1 MQFRTRDNERE
12 TTTTLLFDKEYETKR
27 KMSLLPRA
35 LLKNYSQDAL
45 KPLEDECNAFEKID
59 FFSSPQAASHNV
71 SISSNRTQLV
81 GTVGKIPN
89 LFGFHN
95 VDLERLR
102 KEKKFLALPPESW
115 LDFTKDEQSH
125 RLCRQGTNTWASLH
139 KGVLTSGNIL
149 GALGFKEAH
158 VVTKIGLH
166 SESASHQDL
175 MRAVMVMR
183 EDAAAVVEAPSTTGE
198 NERDEDDARE
208 KNEAIVK
215 AYNEELMLS
224 VEEERS
230 DGWYDNDSDDDDEME
245 EDLSASSSAA
255 EDEEDE
261 DEEDNKEEKFFPP
274 IKNSK
279 GRFQHHFD
287 FSSATPLDILRA
299 SVDNSHV
306 NRSTKKSPAKIRTNN
321 AKKGSKKQKKK
332 KAKQLKKKK
341 KKARELAGVEEQP
354 FGGTLGLTRLG
365 FCRMKAREGEQSVR
379 LAWGNT
385 AEAGALMQ
393 LLNDFPNVEEIHEV
407 GLCRVSRDVLLKY
420 EEMCGCKLPQLGA
433 SPDAIALIRS
443 DDGENAVERVVVE
456 VKNRSPFYRTQSG
469 YYRVGDPP
477 LPKTIPAYH
486 VPQVQLEMVSANASS
501 CFLCMR
507 NVTRGTSVFRVKRD
521 EEYLKQMFR
530 VIGRLYEN
538 YCLKDD
544 AKSPPE
550 NWLANDPIH
559 ALLVRKTRDIAQNA
573 QLVTI
578 LAPSSSSLLTTT
590 TTKKNTKIKTE
601 KMARRENLFIRFSTS
616 I

>member
-1 MQFRTRDNERE
+1 
-12 TTTTLLFDKEYETKR
+12 
-27 KMSLLPRA
+27 MSLLPRA

-45 KPLEDECNAFEKID
+45 KPLEDECSSFEKID

-102 KEKKFLALPPESW
+102 KEKKFIALPPESW

-125 RLCRQGTNTWASLH
+125 RLCRQGTNTWGSLH

-158 VVTKIGLH
+158 VLTKIGLH

-183 EDAAAVVEAPSTTGE
+183 EDAMAVVEAPSTTGE
-198 NERDEDDARE
+198 NERDEEDARE

-215 AYNEELMLS
+215 AYNEEFMLS
-224 VEEERS
+224 VEEERN
-230 DGWYDNDSDDDDEME
+230 DGWYDNDSDDDEME

-255 EDEEDE
+255 ENEEDE

-530 VIGRLYEN
+530 VIGKLYEN
-538 YCLKDD
+538 YCLKED

-573 QLVTI
+573 ELVTI
-578 LAPSSSSLLTTT
+578 LAPSSSSFDDDDVNNSIVSALQVTSGIG
-590 TTKKNTKIKTE
+590 NT
-601 KMARRENLFIRFSTS
+601 FPCVTS
-616 I
+616 RNQRNSSSMHS

>member
-1 MQFRTRDNERE
+1 
-12 TTTTLLFDKEYETKR
+12 
-27 KMSLLPRA
+27 MSLLPRA

-125 RLCRQGTNTWASLH
+125 SLCRQGTNTWASLH

-183 EDAAAVVEAPSTTGE
+183 EDASAVVEAPSTTGE

-224 VEEERS
+224 VEEERN
-230 DGWYDNDSDDDDEME
+230 DGLYDNESDDDDDDEM
-245 EDLSASSSAA
+245 EDLSASSSSAA
-255 EDEEDE
+255 EDDE
-261 DEEDNKEEKFFPP
+261 DDEEEDNKEEKFFPP

-341 KKARELAGVEEQP
+341 KKARELAGAEEQP

-443 DDGENAVERVVVE
+443 DDGENAFERVVVE

-501 CFLCMR
+501 CLLCMR

-538 YCLKDD
+538 YCLKED

-573 QLVTI
+573 ELVTI
-578 LAPSSSSLLTTT
+578 LAPSSSSFDDDDDE
-590 TTKKNTKIKTE
+590 KEHENKDGKNGE
-601 KMARRENLFIRFSTS
+601 EREAFLPFLDEYLARGRS
-616 I
+616 

>member
-1 MQFRTRDNERE
+1 MSATRSTRV
-12 TTTTLLFDKEYETKR
+12 
-27 KMSLLPRA
+27 
-35 LLKNYSQDAL
+35 
-45 KPLEDECNAFEKID
+45 D

-71 SISSNRTQLV
+71 SIQSNRTQLV

-224 VEEERS
+224 VEEERN
-230 DGWYDNDSDDDDEME
+230 DGWYDNESDDDDDDEME
-245 EDLSASSSAA
+245 DLSASSSSAA

-341 KKARELAGVEEQP
+341 KKARELAGAEEQP

-443 DDGENAVERVVVE
+443 DDGENAFERVVVE

-501 CFLCMR
+501 CLLCMR

-538 YCLKDD
+538 YCLRED

-573 QLVTI
+573 ELVTI
-578 LAPSSSSLLTTT
+578 LAPSSSSFDDDDDE
-590 TTKKNTKIKTE
+590 KEHENKDGKNGE
-601 KMARRENLFIRFSTS
+601 EREAFLPFLDEYLARGRS
-616 I
+616 

>member
-1 MQFRTRDNERE
+1 
-12 TTTTLLFDKEYETKR
+12 
-27 KMSLLPRA
+27 MSLLPRA

-125 RLCRQGTNTWASLH
+125 SLCRQGTNTWASLH

-183 EDAAAVVEAPSTTGE
+183 EDASAVVEAPSTTGE

-224 VEEERS
+224 VEEERN
-230 DGWYDNDSDDDDEME
+230 DGLYDNESDDDDDDEM
-245 EDLSASSSAA
+245 EDLSASSSSAA
-255 EDEEDE
+255 EDDE
-261 DEEDNKEEKFFPP
+261 DDEEEDNKEEKFFPP

-341 KKARELAGVEEQP
+341 KKARELAGAEEQP

-443 DDGENAVERVVVE
+443 DDGENAFERVVVE

-501 CFLCMR
+501 CLLCMR

-538 YCLKDD
+538 YCLRED

-573 QLVTI
+573 ELVTI
-578 LAPSSSSLLTTT
+578 LAPSSSSFDDDDDE
-590 TTKKNTKIKTE
+590 KEHENKDGKNGE
-601 KMARRENLFIRFSTS
+601 EREAFLPFLDEYLARGRS
-616 I
+616 

>member
-1 MQFRTRDNERE
+1 M
-12 TTTTLLFDKEYETKR
+12 
-27 KMSLLPRA
+27 
-35 LLKNYSQDAL
+35 
-45 KPLEDECNAFEKID
+45 
-59 FFSSPQAASHNV
+59 
-71 SISSNRTQLV
+71 
-81 GTVGKIPN
+81 
-89 LFGFHN
+89 
-95 VDLERLR
+95 
-102 KEKKFLALPPESW
+102 
-115 LDFTKDEQSH
+115 
-125 RLCRQGTNTWASLH
+125 
-139 KGVLTSGNIL
+139 LTSGNIL

-183 EDAAAVVEAPSTTGE
+183 EDASAVVEAPSTTGE

-224 VEEERS
+224 VEEECN

-393 LLNDFPNVEEIHEV
+393 LLNDFRNVEEIHEV

-420 EEMCGCKLPQLGA
+420 EEICRCKLPQLGA

-578 LAPSSSSLLTTT
+578 LAPSSSSSFGDDDDEREHEN
-590 TTKKNTKIKTE
+590 KDGKNGE
-601 KMARRENLFIRFSTS
+601 ERESFHPFLDEYLARGRS
-616 I
+616 

>member
-1 MQFRTRDNERE
+1 
-12 TTTTLLFDKEYETKR
+12 
-27 KMSLLPRA
+27 MSLLPRA

-45 KPLEDECNAFEKID
+45 KPLEDECNAFDKVD

-71 SISSNRTQLV
+71 SIQSNRTQLV

-224 VEEERS
+224 VEEERN
-230 DGWYDNDSDDDDEME
+230 DGWYDNDSDDDDDEME

-407 GLCRVSRDVLLKY
+407 GLCRMSKDVLLKY

-578 LAPSSSSLLTTT
+578 LAPSSSSSFDDDDDE
-590 TTKKNTKIKTE
+590 KEHENKDGKNGE
-601 KMARRENLFIRFSTS
+601 ERESFHPFLDEYLARGRS
-616 I
+616 

>member
-1 MQFRTRDNERE
+1 
-12 TTTTLLFDKEYETKR
+12 
-27 KMSLLPRA
+27 MSLLPRA

-45 KPLEDECNAFEKID
+45 KPLEDECNAFDKVD

-71 SISSNRTQLV
+71 SIQSNRTQLV

-407 GLCRVSRDVLLKY
+407 GLCRMSKDVLLKY
-420 EEMCGCKLPQLGA
+420 EEMCGCKLPHLGA

-544 AKSPPE
+544 AKSP
-550 NWLANDPIH
+550 L
-559 ALLVRKTRDIAQNA
+559 RKTRDIAQNA

-578 LAPSSSSLLTTT
+578 LAPSSSSSFDDDDDE
-590 TTKKNTKIKTE
+590 KEHENKDGKNGE
-601 KMARRENLFIRFSTS
+601 ERESFHPFLDEYLACGRS
-616 I
+616 

>member
-1 MQFRTRDNERE
+1 
-12 TTTTLLFDKEYETKR
+12 
-27 KMSLLPRA
+27 
-35 LLKNYSQDAL
+35 
-45 KPLEDECNAFEKID
+45 
-59 FFSSPQAASHNV
+59 
-71 SISSNRTQLV
+71 
-81 GTVGKIPN
+81 
-89 LFGFHN
+89 
-95 VDLERLR
+95 
-102 KEKKFLALPPESW
+102 
-115 LDFTKDEQSH
+115 
-125 RLCRQGTNTWASLH
+125 
-139 KGVLTSGNIL
+139 
-149 GALGFKEAH
+149 
-158 VVTKIGLH
+158 
-166 SESASHQDL
+166 
-175 MRAVMVMR
+175 
-183 EDAAAVVEAPSTTGE
+183 
-198 NERDEDDARE
+198 
-208 KNEAIVK
+208 
-215 AYNEELMLS
+215 MLS

-407 GLCRVSRDVLLKY
+407 GLCRVSKDALLKY

-578 LAPSSSSLLTTT
+578 LAPSSSSSFDDDDDE
-590 TTKKNTKIKTE
+590 KEHENKDGKNGE
-601 KMARRENLFIRFSTS
+601 ERESFHPFLDEYLARGRS
-616 I
+616 

>member
-1 MQFRTRDNERE
+1 
-12 TTTTLLFDKEYETKR
+12 
-27 KMSLLPRA
+27 MSLLPRA

-224 VEEERS
+224 VEEERN
-230 DGWYDNDSDDDDEME
+230 DGWYDNDSDDDDDDDEM
-245 EDLSASSSAA
+245 EDLSGTITIQTTTTRWRRIYLLRVQ
-255 EDEEDE
+255 
-261 DEEDNKEEKFFPP
+261 PP
-274 IKNSK
+274 
-279 GRFQHHFD
+279 
-287 FSSATPLDILRA
+287 
-299 SVDNSHV
+299 
-306 NRSTKKSPAKIRTNN
+306 RT
-321 AKKGSKKQKKK
+321 
-332 KAKQLKKKK
+332 
-341 KKARELAGVEEQP
+341 
-354 FGGTLGLTRLG
+354 
-365 FCRMKAREGEQSVR
+365 
-379 LAWGNT
+379 
-385 AEAGALMQ
+385 
-393 LLNDFPNVEEIHEV
+393 
-407 GLCRVSRDVLLKY
+407 
-420 EEMCGCKLPQLGA
+420 
-433 SPDAIALIRS
+433 
-443 DDGENAVERVVVE
+443 
-456 VKNRSPFYRTQSG
+456 
-469 YYRVGDPP
+469 
-477 LPKTIPAYH
+477 
-486 VPQVQLEMVSANASS
+486 
-501 CFLCMR
+501 
-507 NVTRGTSVFRVKRD
+507 
-521 EEYLKQMFR
+521 
-530 VIGRLYEN
+530 
-538 YCLKDD
+538 
-544 AKSPPE
+544 
-550 NWLANDPIH
+550 
-559 ALLVRKTRDIAQNA
+559 RKTR
-573 QLVTI
+573 
-578 LAPSSSSLLTTT
+578 
-590 TTKKNTKIKTE
+590 TKKIIKKKSSFRRLKIAKVGFNITSISPRQRRWTSF
-601 KMARRENLFIRFSTS
+601 ARRLITHT
-616 I
+616 

>member
-1 MQFRTRDNERE
+1 
-12 TTTTLLFDKEYETKR
+12 
-27 KMSLLPRA
+27 MSLLPRA

-115 LDFTKDEQSH
+115 LDFTDIDSH
-125 RLCRQGTNTWASLH
+125 SLCRQGTNTWGSLH

-183 EDAAAVVEAPSTTGE
+183 EDASAVVEAPSTTGE

-224 VEEERS
+224 VEEECN

-255 EDEEDE
+255 EDEEDDE
-261 DEEDNKEEKFFPP
+261 EEDNKEEKFFPP
-274 IKNSK
+274 IKNSSK

-393 LLNDFPNVEEIHEV
+393 LLNDFRNVEEIHEV

-420 EEMCGCKLPQLGA
+420 EEICRCKLPQLGA

-443 DDGENAVERVVVE
+443 DDGENAFERVVVE

-578 LAPSSSSLLTTT
+578 LAPSSSSSFGDDDDE
-590 TTKKNTKIKTE
+590 KEHENKDGKNGE
-601 KMARRENLFIRFSTS
+601 EREAFHPFLDEYLARGRS
-616 I
+616 

>member
-1 MQFRTRDNERE
+1 
-12 TTTTLLFDKEYETKR
+12 
-27 KMSLLPRA
+27 MSLLPRA

-45 KPLEDECNAFEKID
+45 KPLEDECNAFDKVD

-71 SISSNRTQLV
+71 SIQSNRTQLV

-125 RLCRQGTNTWASLH
+125 SLCRQGTNTWASLH

-224 VEEERS
+224 VEEERN
-230 DGWYDNDSDDDDEME
+230 DGWYDNDSDDDDDEME

-261 DEEDNKEEKFFPP
+261 DEEDHKEEKFFPP

-341 KKARELAGVEEQP
+341 K
-354 FGGTLGLTRLG
+354 
-365 FCRMKAREGEQSVR
+365 KAREGEQSVR

-573 QLVTI
+573 ELVTI
-578 LAPSSSSLLTTT
+578 LAPSSSSFDDDDDE
-590 TTKKNTKIKTE
+590 KEHENKDGKNGE
-601 KMARRENLFIRFSTS
+601 EREAFLPFLDEYLARGRS
-616 I
+616 

>member
-1 MQFRTRDNERE
+1 
-12 TTTTLLFDKEYETKR
+12 
-27 KMSLLPRA
+27 MSLLPRA

-45 KPLEDECNAFEKID
+45 KPLEDECNAFDKVD

-71 SISSNRTQLV
+71 SIQSNRTQLV

-306 NRSTKKSPAKIRTNN
+306 NRSTKKT
-321 AKKGSKKQKKK
+321 
-332 KAKQLKKKK
+332 
-341 KKARELAGVEEQP
+341 RELAGVEEQP

-407 GLCRVSRDVLLKY
+407 GLCRMSKDVLLKY
-420 EEMCGCKLPQLGA
+420 EEMCGCKLPHLGA

-578 LAPSSSSLLTTT
+578 LAPSSSSSFDDDDDE
-590 TTKKNTKIKTE
+590 KEHENKDGKNGE
-601 KMARRENLFIRFSTS
+601 ERESFHPFLDEYLARGRS
-616 I
+616 

>member
-1 MQFRTRDNERE
+1 
-12 TTTTLLFDKEYETKR
+12 
-27 KMSLLPRA
+27 MSLLPRA

-183 EDAAAVVEAPSTTGE
+183 EDASAVVEAPSTTGE

-224 VEEERS
+224 VEEERN
-230 DGWYDNDSDDDDEME
+230 DGWYDNDSDDDDDDEM
-245 EDLSASSSAA
+245 EDLSASSSSAA
-255 EDEEDE
+255 EDDE
-261 DEEDNKEEKFFPP
+261 DNEEEDNKEEKFFPP

-341 KKARELAGVEEQP
+341 KKARELAGAEEQP

-443 DDGENAVERVVVE
+443 DDGENAFERVVVE

-501 CFLCMR
+501 CLLCMR

-538 YCLKDD
+538 YCLKED

-573 QLVTI
+573 ELVTI
-578 LAPSSSSLLTTT
+578 LAPSSSSFDDDDDE
-590 TTKKNTKIKTE
+590 KEHENKDGKNGE
-601 KMARRENLFIRFSTS
+601 EREAFLPFLDEYLARGRS
-616 I
+616 

>member
-1 MQFRTRDNERE
+1 
-12 TTTTLLFDKEYETKR
+12 
-27 KMSLLPRA
+27 MSLLPRA

-125 RLCRQGTNTWASLH
+125 SLCRQGTNTWASLH

-183 EDAAAVVEAPSTTGE
+183 EDASAVVEAPSTTGE

-224 VEEERS
+224 VEEERN
-230 DGWYDNDSDDDDEME
+230 DGLYDNESDDDDDDEM
-245 EDLSASSSAA
+245 EDLSASSSSAA
-255 EDEEDE
+255 EDDE
-261 DEEDNKEEKFFPP
+261 DDEEEDNKEEKFFPP

-443 DDGENAVERVVVE
+443 DDGENAFERVVVE

-501 CFLCMR
+501 CLLCMR

-538 YCLKDD
+538 YCLRED

-573 QLVTI
+573 ELVTI
-578 LAPSSSSLLTTT
+578 LAPSSSSFDDDDDE
-590 TTKKNTKIKTE
+590 KEHENKDGKNGE
-601 KMARRENLFIRFSTS
+601 EREAFLPFLDEYLARGRS
-616 I
+616 